1 MSINISYSSEFI
13 GMILLYT
20 VVTAENMSG
29 AAMYELV
36 SRNSSESKALLY
48 NASKLTLNYVNIYIL
63 K

>member
-13 GMILLYT
+13 GLILFYT

-36 SRNSSESKALLY
+36 SRKFQAKVELY
-48 NASKLTLNYVNIYIL
+48 TMLVINV
-63 K
+63 